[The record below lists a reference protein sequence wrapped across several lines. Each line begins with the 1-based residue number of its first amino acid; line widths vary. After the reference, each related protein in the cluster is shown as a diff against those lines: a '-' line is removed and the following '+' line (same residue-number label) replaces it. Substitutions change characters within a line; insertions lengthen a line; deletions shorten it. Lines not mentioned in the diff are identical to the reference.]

1 MTVAVVSL
9 PAPRSVA
16 MLTVYRAAA
25 VCAILLCVVY
35 SALAQESD
43 WSTPDRLTGT
53 LKKIKDSGVIRIGH
67 RESSIPFA
75 FMDSRGQPVGYS
87 VDLCN
92 AIVADIVDEL
102 GGKEVRVEYR
112 KVTPENRFALLL
124 SGEIDLECGSTT
136 NNLERR
142 KQVAFSPVIF
152 VTGTKLLVRKDSPIK
167 SLRDLRGKTVAVTR
181 GTTNAAAMQA
191 YSDRQRLAIN
201 FLTGSDHKESFEL
214 VASGKAGAFANDDV
228 LLYGLIADS
237 GSSAQYRVTSDFISY
252 DPYGLMYRKDDPEFA
267 EVVAR
272 TFRRLAESREIVW
285 IYEKWFLKRLPSG
298 IRLNLPM
305 GPQLEE
311 SFRVLG
317 LPSE

>member
-1 MTVAVVSL
+1 
-9 PAPRSVA
+9 
-16 MLTVYRAAA
+16 
-25 VCAILLCVVY
+25 
-35 SALAQESD
+35 
-43 WSTPDRLTGT
+43 
-53 LKKIKDSGVIRIGH
+53 
-67 RESSIPFA
+67 
-75 FMDSRGQPVGYS
+75 
-87 VDLCN
+87 
-92 AIVADIVDEL
+92 
-102 GGKEVRVEYR
+102 
-112 KVTPENRFALLL
+112 
-124 SGEIDLECGSTT
+124 
-136 NNLERR
+136 
-142 KQVAFSPVIF
+142 
-152 VTGTKLLVRKDSPIK
+152 
-167 SLRDLRGKTVAVTR
+167 VTR
-181 GTTNAAAMQA
+181 GTTNALHVQA
-191 YSDRQRLAIN
+191 FSDRQRLAIN

-285 IYEKWFLKRLPSG
+285 IYEKWFLKQLQSG

-317 LPSE
+317 LPPNDGGCSLAVLKLLMSLLQWVHGYFDCKRLSELELTITPRCL